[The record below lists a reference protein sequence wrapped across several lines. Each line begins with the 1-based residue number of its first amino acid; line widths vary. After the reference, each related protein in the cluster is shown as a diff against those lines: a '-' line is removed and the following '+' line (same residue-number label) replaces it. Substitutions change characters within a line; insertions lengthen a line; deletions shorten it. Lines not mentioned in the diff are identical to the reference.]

1 MLEDEGDD
9 GRADMATESELN
21 EDQYRLLRAFNDLA
35 EGGPTTDVAA
45 NEAARMAEFDLH
57 SHEFDAALGYL
68 VDVGH
73 LVSTG
78 GERFRITLGGINEVQ
93 RRPQL

>member
-1 MLEDEGDD
+1 
-9 GRADMATESELN
+9 MATQSELN

-35 EGGPTTDVAA
+35 EGSPTTDVAA
-45 NEAARMAEFDLH
+45 NEATGMAGFDPH
-57 SHEFDAALGYL
+57 SGEFDAALSDL

-73 LVSTG
+73 LVGTG
-78 GERFRITLGGINEVQ
+78 EERFRITGSINEVQ

>member
-1 MLEDEGDD
+1 
-9 GRADMATESELN
+9 MATQSELS

-45 NEAARMAEFDLH
+45 NHAAQMAEFDPH
-57 SHEFDAALGYL
+57 SHEFDAALSYP

-73 LVSTG
+73 LVGTG
-78 GERFRITLGGINEVQ
+78 EDRYRITLGSINEVQ